1 MVVFFFSSRRRHT
14 RCALV
19 TGVQTCAL
27 PIFVELTQAADKLHI
42 ALTYATAE
50 NLIGRPIYAP
60 GARCALRPP
69 AADCLRRAM
78 RAARQADHVLIVYD
92 AYRPA
97 AVQAIFW
104 SKLPDARYVADPSLG
119 SNHTRGV
126 AVDVS
131 LLGADGDRTRTR
143 LNSRH

>member
-78 RAARQADHVLIVYD
+78 RAARQADHVLLVSD
-92 AYRPA
+92 AYRPP
-97 AVQAIFW
+97 AVQALFCT
-104 SKLPDARYVADPSLG
+104 KLPHPPSFPSPSLP
-119 SNHTRGV
+119 STHPRCFV
-126 AVDVS
+126 FYPS
-131 LLGADGDRTRTR
+131 F
-143 LNSRH
+143 SFFFSF